1 MNKAV
6 IGSKGD
12 RTYLRSKDY
21 NFIFDRKSGFF
32 ARWGKTQEDDPEYS
46 PFGPEIADIEI
57 ATACKGVGV
66 VCDFCYKKNNP
77 NGEYMSLETFK
88 KLFAKLPPTITQI
101 AFGIGDIDSNPDMWR
116 IFKFCRDNKVIPN
129 VTVNGAGITDEI
141 ADHLVGACGAVAV
154 SYYDKEMTFNTIK
167 KLTDRGMKQ
176 VNIHFM
182 ISNETFSKA
191 RSLIYDRQN
200 DKRLFKM
207 NAIVFLSLKKKGRAE
222 NRYTQLSQEKFSQ
235 LVNFALSTKVPI
247 GFDSCGAFKF
257 LKAVGNDSE
266 YEQYI
271 EPCESTLFSSY
282 FNVKGEF
289 FPCSFMEGETDWE
302 DGIKLEDVEDFSND
316 LWNNERV
323 IEFRNRVIKCRE
335 CKQSCVH
342 YEI

>member
-32 ARWGKTQEDDPEYS
+32 ARWGKTQEDDPQYS

-57 ATACKGVGV
+57 ATSCKGVGV

-77 NGEYMSLETFK
+77 NGEYMTLETFK
-88 KLFAKLPPTITQI
+88 KLFAKLPATITQI
-101 AFGIGDIDSNPDMWR
+101 AFGIGDIDSNPDMWK

-141 ADHLVGACGAVAV
+141 ADHLAGVCGAVAV
-154 SYYDKEMTFNTIK
+154 SVYDEELSFNTIK
-167 KLTDRGMKQ
+167 KLTDRGMDQ
-176 VNIHFM
+176 INIHFL
-182 ISNETFSKA
+182 IANETFEKA
-191 RSLIYDRQN
+191 RSLIYDRKN
-200 DKRLFKM
+200 DPRLEKM
-207 NAIVFLSLKKKGRAE
+207 NAIVFLSLKKKGRAK
-222 NRYTQLSQEKFSQ
+222 NRYTQLPQEKFNQ
-235 LVNFALSTKVPI
+235 LVRFALSENVAI
-247 GFDSCGAFKF
+247 GFDSCGAVKF
-257 LKAVGNDSE
+257 LNAVGNDSE

-282 FNVKGEF
+282 WNVKGEF
-289 FPCSFMEGETDWE
+289 FPCSFMEGETDWK
-302 DGIKLEDVEDFSND
+302 DGIKLDEVEDFSND
-316 LWNNERV
+316 LWNSERV